1 MGSGLGRPGVMRIRL
16 VLDSQP
22 GLPALRVY
30 TQPVTTC
37 VFGHRV
43 ASFHGRSLMPKD
55 DGKVLRKPCWV
66 SCAAD
71 GGKVTPPQE
80 ERQVRYPK
88 GAFSLENAVLH
99 VRL

>member
-1 MGSGLGRPGVMRIRL
+1 
-16 VLDSQP
+16 
-22 GLPALRVY
+22 
-30 TQPVTTC
+30 
-37 VFGHRV
+37 
-43 ASFHGRSLMPKD
+43 MPKD